1 MEMTSPHPLALMWTH
16 PPLSHLVREAA
27 LALMTLNVYIQR
39 FLQHDAFPSAEAHTT
54 ECGERSSTSCHKP
67 SMTSSLSP
75 WTQTALFSQN
85 TLLSFTVGGVFKEVV
100 VDDKSKES
108 TRFSS
113 QFQQWILVCASSTTS
128 SSSEW
133 LQRSRSAELLCP
145 APFLQPSDH
154 PHCPTAGD
162 AQHLLPEVRHEP
174 GMIPEVFAGQQ
185 VGLEQSSTYLHSVK
199 AYRRSRCC
207 PPETKLVMSSSGV
220 RWLQVCDCSW

>member
-1 MEMTSPHPLALMWTH
+1 MRF
-16 PPLSHLVREAA
+16 HLLKHTR
-27 LALMTLNVYIQR
+27 LNVVT
-39 FLQHDAFPSAEAHTT
+39 LLNELPKTQHDIISFTVDVNAYT
-54 ECGERSSTSCHKP
+54 
-67 SMTSSLSP
+67 
-75 WTQTALFSQN
+75 N

-145 APFLQPSDH
+145 APFLQPSAH

-174 GMIPEVFAGQQ
+174 GMVPEVFAGQQ

-199 AYRRSRCC
+199 DGGKDPRRS
-207 PPETKLVMSSSGV
+207 
-220 RWLQVCDCSW
+220 